1 VVRGWANNA
10 VAEMNKHKQIVAA
23 EFNHLD
29 LEAENRMLDRDE
41 RLRMKKLA
49 KELDQI
55 WALKDF
61 RARQRSRDRNV
72 LEGDR
77 ILLIFRL
84 LSIIGI
90 EKRKLNVLEVLMVIC
105 MTLKGF

>member
-1 VVRGWANNA
+1 VRGWANNA

-55 WALKDF
+55 WAL
-61 RARQRSRDRNV
+61 
-72 LEGDR
+72 
-77 ILLIFRL
+77 
-84 LSIIGI
+84 
-90 EKRKLNVLEVLMVIC
+90 
-105 MTLKGF
+105 